1 MTVLGGTSG
10 SERQHVQALVRAA
23 VDVQGVDGSDT
34 GLPGTPRLHDRE
46 RRAAPRPAQGG
57 GGVPVGAGG
66 GRAVGGGRATDL
78 PGARRR
84 RRRPRH
90 GDDAQRDGVPAP
102 VSSTAGAEPA
112 PAGRRVAGQSTWCR
126 RRSSVRSGW
135 STTRARWPRP
145 CCSST
150 SWSGRAGSSPR
161 AGSSWAGR
169 AGARRPLT
177 GAGRGH
183 ACVLREGPLGG
194 SGCAAGCSGMG
205 AVAAGIA
212 RRWTRRRARTAS
224 SAASSSWSSA
234 ASSTM

>member
-1 MTVLGGTSG
+1 MCRASTGPIPGCRAPHGYMIANAGPHPDPRKAEGACLWVLGADEPSAEVARRI
-10 SERQHVQALVRAA
+10 SRAHVGA
-23 VDVQGVDGSDT
+23 DG
-34 GLPGTPRLHDRE
+34 DRGMATMLNE
-46 RRAAPRPAQGG
+46 TAFPRPS
-57 GGVPVGAGG
+57 
-66 GRAVGGGRATDL
+66 
-78 PGARRR
+78 ARRPEQNRHR
-84 RRRPRH
+84 R
-90 GDDAQRDGVPAP
+90 
-102 VSSTAGAEPA
+102 
-112 PAGRRVAGQSTWCR
+112 RRVAGQSTWCR